1 MYNVNFMKEGCNMK
15 SNTNAIT
22 TRSQIRYIS
31 ITAIFAALITIM
43 TAYVFHIPVPA
54 TGGYIHLGDSLI
66 YLAATILPTPYAFA
80 AGAIGG
86 GMADLL
92 TAPMWTLPTVFIK
105 MLITIPFSNKGT
117 KIITGRNVI
126 APIFAYLISGTG
138 YFLANNLLFHSG
150 IAFLTSFGGSA
161 IQSLGSGIV
170 FVVFGTTLDKIGF
183 KKRLNI
189 ETK

>member
-1 MYNVNFMKEGCNMK
+1 MK
-15 SNTNAIT
+15 STTNSIT
-22 TRSQIRYIS
+22 THSQIRYLS

-92 TAPMWTLPTVFIK
+92 TAPMWTLPTIIIK
-105 MLITIPFSNKGT
+105 MLITIPFTNTGY
-117 KIITGRNVI
+117 KIITERNVI

-138 YFLANNLLFHSG
+138 YFLANNLIFHSG
-150 IAFLTSFGGSA
+150 VAFLTSFGGSA

-170 FVVFGTTLDKIGF
+170 FIVFGAMLDKIGF
-183 KKRLNI
+183 KKQIKL
-189 ETK
+189 EFK

>member
-1 MYNVNFMKEGCNMK
+1 MKN
-15 SNTNAIT
+15 SLNSVT
-22 TRSQIRYIS
+22 THSKVRYLS
-31 ITAIFAALITIM
+31 ITAIFAALITMM
-43 TAYVFHIPVPA
+43 TAYIFHIPVPA

-66 YLAATILPTPYAFA
+66 YLAATILPAPYAFA

-92 TAPMWTLPTVFIK
+92 TAPMWTLPTVIIK
-105 MLITIPFSNKGT
+105 MLITIPFTNKAN

-138 YFLANNLLFHSG
+138 YFLANNLIFHSG
-150 IAFLTSFGGSA
+150 VAFLASFGGSA

-170 FVVFGTTLDKIGF
+170 FIVFGTMLDKIGF
-183 KKRLNI
+183 KKQINI
-189 ETK
+189 EIK